1 MKTIPPLI
9 FFCVLILISD
19 FSHSAVS
26 AQVQDEPIE
35 GLLTV
40 QSRKDALA
48 RATAEREQSRA
59 ADDPVSFVKVSNRIT
74 ELQLKL
80 CDLDATLEAA
90 TESLQTARHFA
101 GTNNATLLVDTLIL
115 SGRSHIRRNENRTAL
130 GQLNEAL
137 ELSRDLGYSDGQAQ
151 SLAQIAVAYFELGKH
166 DEAEEKNND
175 ALQIL
180 KQHQNKWV
188 EARALTTQGE
198 ILTVRDR
205 VEEAVLALK
214 SAESLWRSLGD
225 ADELAN
231 NLVNQGFSHIR
242 QGQWHTALGL
252 LNEARGLLPEKEA
265 EPYLAGKIATTY
277 GEVYEAYGQLETS
290 LSYFQEALSLYRDI
304 ARDKRATIDAGNLL
318 GRTQARL
325 NNFAAARQ
333 QINEALKAA
342 LETENN
348 LNIGLCHESL
358 GIVGLE
364 ATSYESARGEFLTAI
379 NYLTKSNS
387 QRELAR
393 LQTYLG
399 QTEYLLGNLAQAA
412 KAYEKA
418 LRSFGKTPDYTH
430 EAALRFG
437 LGKLALKQGD
447 LTKAKEHLER
457 SIELTE
463 RLRVNASSRNLRSSF
478 LASVHD
484 RYETYVEWL
493 MTRSL
498 QENNKHLAKQAFEAS
513 EFGRARAL
521 LDSLHEYPKELRK
534 PSDPLLVVK
543 EEQLLRKEQ
552 ELIDKRAS
560 LVGLSGV
567 EKERNEID
575 KELTELKADYE
586 TLQARISGSS
596 NFDNLLTPLR
606 YEETRSQLIDDET
619 SVLSYSLGDSKSFAW
634 LLTKDGLD
642 TYPLADKQSIHRAAI
657 QLIALLK
664 SPTATQTQLQI
675 AINEVSRL
683 TVEPVST
690 NLRGS
695 RLIIVADGILQY
707 VPFQILKSNS
717 NADEPL
723 ISRFEVVNA
732 PSASALAIA
741 KRERNNR
748 QPGAKLLIGFGDPV
762 FSSAYTPQGFKAHDA
777 NSTRSESRA
786 VVSRFGNLPRLF
798 NAKRELRSIEE
809 LVSNDSAFYV
819 EYNAT
824 RNNLLNANLS
834 DYRILHVATHGVLDT
849 DQPELSG
856 LAFSMVD
863 SNQQPLQGFL
873 SLAEIYNLRAP
884 VDLVVLSAC
893 QTALGKE
900 VRGEG
905 LVGLTRGFM
914 YAGAS
919 GVVASL
925 WQVDDHA
932 TAELMKHF
940 YTNMLQHGM
949 RPPAALRA
957 AQNQIRSQ
965 KKWSS
970 PYYWAGFTFQGDYD
984 LNIKATRPAFTRT
997 YIALIA
1003 AGVLFV
1009 LLVVVLYR
1017 RKRQMALKD
1026 ANS

>member
-1 MKTIPPLI
+1 MKKIPPI
-9 FFCVLILISD
+9 VFCCLLILISD
-19 FSHSAVS
+19 FSRSAVP
-26 AQVQDEPIE
+26 AQVQDDSIE
-35 GLLTV
+35 GLFTV
-40 QSRKDALA
+40 QSRRDALA
-48 RATAEREQSRA
+48 QAIAEREQLRDA
-59 ADDPVSFVKVSNRIT
+59 GNPVSLVKVSNRIA

-80 CDLDATLEAA
+80 CDLDAALEAV
-90 TESLQTARHFA
+90 TESLRTARHFA
-101 GTNNATLLVDTLIL
+101 GTTDATLLVDTLIL
-115 SGRSHIRRNENRTAL
+115 SGRSHIRRAENQTAL
-130 GQLNEAL
+130 LRLEEAL
-137 ELSRDLGYSDGQAQ
+137 QLSLDLGNSDGQAQ
-151 SLAQIAVAYFELGKH
+151 SLAQIAVAYFELSKH
-166 DEAEEKNND
+166 KKAAEKNNE
-175 ALQIL
+175 ALQL
-180 KQHQNKWV
+180 LQQHQNKRV

-198 ILTVRDR
+198 ILMVRDR
-205 VEEAVLALK
+205 IEESTSALK
-214 SAESLWRSLGD
+214 SAEALWRSLGD

-231 NLVNQGFSHIR
+231 NLVNQGFLHIR
-242 QGQWHTALGL
+242 QGQWHAALGL
-252 LNEARGLLPEKEA
+252 LNEAESLVPEKEA
-265 EPYLAGKIATTY
+265 EPYVAGKIATTY
-277 GEVYEAYGQLETS
+277 GEVYEAYGQWETS
-290 LSYFQEALSLYRDI
+290 VTYFQQALALYRDF
-304 ARDKRATIDAGNLL
+304 ARDKRATIDSANLL

-325 NNFAAARQ
+325 HKFTEAQ
-333 QINEALKAA
+333 QLINEALQAA

-358 GIVGLE
+358 GIVWLE
-364 ATSYESARGEFLTAI
+364 ATSYEAARDEFATAI
-379 NYLTKSNS
+379 NYLTTPDS
-387 QRELAR
+387 QREMAR
-393 LQTYLG
+393 VQTYLG
-399 QTEYLLGNLAQAA
+399 QTEFLLGNLAQAA
-412 KAYEKA
+412 KAYDKA
-418 LRSFGKTPDYTH
+418 LGYFAKAPDYTH

-437 LGKLALKQGD
+437 LGKLALKQGNQ
-447 LTKAKEHLER
+447 TKAREHLER
-457 SIELTE
+457 SIELTQ
-463 RLRVNASSRNLRSSF
+463 RLRVNASSRALRSSF

-493 MTRSL
+493 MTRSF
-498 QENNKHLAKQAFEAS
+498 QENSEDLAIKAFEAS
-513 EFGRARAL
+513 ESGRARAL

-534 PSDPLLVVK
+534 PGDPLLVLK
-543 EEQLLRKEQ
+543 EEELLRREQ

-560 LVGLSGV
+560 LFGLSGV
-567 EKERNEID
+567 EKEKDEIG
-575 KELTELKADYE
+575 KQLIQLKADFE
-586 TLQARISGSS
+586 TLQARINSSS
-596 NFDNLLTPLR
+596 NFDDLLTATS
-606 YEETRSQLIDDET
+606 YQDTRNQLIDDET

-634 LLTKDGLD
+634 LLSKDGLK
-642 TYPLADKQSIHRAAI
+642 TYALPDKQSIHSAAT
-657 QLIALLK
+657 QLISLLR
-664 SPTATQTQLQI
+664 SPEATQTQLQK

-683 TVEPVST
+683 VVEPVST
-690 NLRGS
+690 NLRAS
-695 RLIIVADGILQY
+695 RLIIVPDGILQY

-717 NADEPL
+717 NTDELL

-741 KRERNNR
+741 KRERKNR
-748 QPGAKLLIGFGDPV
+748 QPGGRLLIGFGDPV
-762 FSSAYTPQGFKAHDA
+762 FSSAYTPQGFKADDA

-786 VVSRFGNLPRLF
+786 GVSRSGNLPRLF

-824 RNNLLNANLS
+824 RDNLLKANLS
-834 DYRILHVATHGVLDT
+834 DYRILHVTTHGVLDT

-856 LAFSMVD
+856 LAFSMVN
-863 SNQQPLQGFL
+863 SNHQPLNGFL

-893 QTALGKE
+893 HTALGKE

-984 LNIKATRPAFTRT
+984 LNIKATRTGFTRT
-997 YIALIA
+997 YIAFVA
-1003 AGVLFV
+1003 GGVLFV
-1009 LLVVVLYR
+1009 LLFVVWYL
-1017 RKRQMALKD
+1017 RKRRMRLNAAK
-1026 ANS
+1026 